1 MSQQSSGSASDAEV
15 KGTASYKILRNEKV
29 GRYMVAGKALEAG
42 EEIVTEMPFVVGP
55 KAFTYPLCLS
65 CYAPWPRTPENK
77 TVCSKCGWPVCSA
90 ECETLPQHRDYECQI
105 FARANEKF
113 NVTAALEGSN
123 ENGVPQLECIT
134 PLRLLLESEKNPER
148 WNQEVKDMEAHNEIR
163 SRKEHW
169 KMDHVNVV
177 EYLRKQL
184 KLDRF
189 SEEQIQTACGI
200 LEINTFEVRTGTGNS
215 ARALYPT
222 VALMNHS
229 CVSNTCHSVSP
240 TDFRIRLR
248 TTVKLPAGGQLYG
261 SYTHSL
267 LPTMLRREHLLE
279 GKHFACAC
287 PRCSDPTELGTHMS
301 SLKCNKCDNGIV
313 LPLDSLDRESA
324 WKCTHCE
331 FSTSGSAVWKVFHI
345 IQQEVDAVESI
356 SGADGSDA
364 IEQREA
370 VMRKYRSVLHPRHAF
385 HTMIR
390 HSLAQMYGRVDEYLL
405 DDLPDVV
412 LEHKI
417 DICRLLLQVLDV
429 IEPGYSRIRGMTLY
443 ELHAP
448 LLFIAKTQWNAGV
461 IDEAALKS
469 KMTEAANILKESATI
484 LCLEPP
490 DTPEGQIGLVAKESL
505 AQLDQSIAAL

>member
-1 MSQQSSGSASDAEV
+1 SA
-15 KGTASYKILRNEKV
+15 KFKILQSEKV
-29 GRYMVAGKALEAG
+29 GRYMVANEQLKAGVEV
-42 EEIVTEMPFVVGP
+42 ITEMPFVVGP

-65 CYAPWPRTPENK
+65 CYTPWPPTLNNK
-77 TVCSKCGWPVCSA
+77 PLCSKCAWPVCSI
-90 ECETLPQHRDYECQI
+90 ECENQPQHKDYECQV
-105 FARANEKF
+105 FAQANEKF
-113 NVTAALEGSN
+113 NVQAALEEPN
-123 ENGVPQLECIT
+123 EHGVPQLECIT

-148 WNQEVKDMEAHNEIR
+148 WNNEVKNMESHNKIR
-163 SRKEHW
+163 SQKKQW
-169 KMDHVNVV
+169 KLNHVNVV
-177 EYLRKQL
+177 EYIRKRL

-189 SEEQIQTACGI
+189 SEEQIHTVCGI
-200 LEINTFEVRTGTGNS
+200 LEINTFEIRTAKGFS

-229 CVSNTCHSVSP
+229 CVSNTCHSISP
-240 TDFRIRLR
+240 TDYRIRLR
-248 TTVKLPAGGQLYG
+248 TTIEVPPDGELYG

-313 LPLDSLDRESA
+313 LSLDSLDPDSS

-331 FSTSGSAVWKVFHI
+331 FTTSGKAVRKALQI
-345 IQQEVDAVESI
+345 MQADVDAVEAI
-356 SGADGSDA
+356 SGANGADA
-364 IEQREA
+364 IQERETI
-370 VMRKYRSVLHPRHAF
+370 MKKYRSVLHPRHAF
-385 HTMIR
+385 RTMLR
-390 HSLAQMYGRVDEYLL
+390 HSLTQMYGRVDEYLL

-417 DICRLLLQVLDV
+417 DMCRLLLQVLDV

-461 IDEAALKS
+461 LDEAALKS
-469 KMTEAANILKESATI
+469 KMIEASHILKEAVTI

-490 DTPEGQIGLVAKESL
+490 DTPEGQIGIVAKESL
-505 AQLDQSIAAL
+505 AQLEESINNL

>member
-1 MSQQSSGSASDAEV
+1 MSQQSSGAAAKLEEKSTE
-15 KGTASYKILRNEKV
+15 KYKILQNDKV
-29 GRYMVAGKALEAG
+29 GRYMVANKQLEAG
-42 EEIVTEMPFVVGP
+42 EEMITEMPFIVGP

-65 CYAPWPRTPENK
+65 CYTPWPPSTNDKPL
-77 TVCSKCGWPVCSA
+77 CSRCGWPVCST
-90 ECETLPQHRDYECQI
+90 ECENQPQHKDYECQI

-113 NVTAALEGSN
+113 NVQAALEETN

-134 PLRLLLESEKNPER
+134 PLRLLLETEKNPER
-148 WNQEVKDMEAHNEIR
+148 WNKEVKNMEAHNKIR
-163 SRKEHW
+163 SQKEHW
-169 KMDHVNVV
+169 KSDHVNVV
-177 EYLRKQL
+177 EYLRKQV

-189 SEEQIQTACGI
+189 SEEFIQTICGI
-200 LEINTFEVRTGTGNS
+200 LEINTFEIRTRKGYS

-229 CVSNTCHSVSP
+229 CVSNTCHSISP
-240 TDFRIRLR
+240 SDYRIRLR
-248 TTVKLPAGGQLYG
+248 TTVQVPPGGELYG

-279 GKHFACAC
+279 GKYFACAC

-313 LPLDSLDRESA
+313 MSLDSLDPDSL

-331 FSTSGSAVWKVFHI
+331 FTTSGPAVRKVLHI
-345 IQQEVDAVESI
+345 IQAEVDAVETI
-356 SGADGSDA
+356 SGADGADA
-364 IEQREA
+364 IQEREK
-370 VMRKYRSVLHPRHAF
+370 VIKKYHSVLHPRHAF
-385 HTMIR
+385 LTMLR
-390 HSLAQMYGRVDEYLL
+390 HSLTQMYGRVDEYLL

-417 DICRLLLQVLDV
+417 DMCRLLLQVLDV

-448 LLFIAKTQWNAGV
+448 LLFTAKTQWNAGV

-469 KMTEAANILKESATI
+469 KMIEASNILKEAATI

-490 DTPEGQIGLVAKESL
+490 DTPEGEIGLVAKESL
-505 AQLDQSIAAL
+505 IELEQSINNL

>member
-1 MSQQSSGSASDAEV
+1 
-15 KGTASYKILRNEKV
+15 
-29 GRYMVAGKALEAG
+29 MVANKELEAG
-42 EEIVTEMPFVVGP
+42 EEVVMEMPFVVGP
-55 KAFTYPLCLS
+55 KSFSYPLCLS
-65 CYAPWPRTPENK
+65 CYTHWPPTLDDKPL
-77 TVCSKCGWPVCSA
+77 CSKCGWPVCSV
-90 ECETLPQHRDYECQI
+90 ECENQPQHRDYECQI
-105 FARANEKF
+105 FAQANEKF
-113 NVTAALEGSN
+113 NVAAALEETN
-123 ENGVPQLECIT
+123 ENGIPQLECVT

-148 WNQEVKDMEAHNEIR
+148 WNNEVKGMEDHNKIR
-163 SRKEHW
+163 CQKGQW
-169 KMDHVNVV
+169 KSDQVNVV

-200 LEINTFEVRTGTGNS
+200 LDINSFEIRTVNGYS
-215 ARALYPT
+215 ARALYPI

-229 CVSNTCHSVSP
+229 CVSNTCHSISP
-240 TDFRIRLR
+240 IDFRVRLR
-248 TTVKLPAGGQLYG
+248 TTVKIPAAAELYG

-267 LPTMLRREHLLE
+267 LPTMLRREQLLE

-313 LPLDSLDRESA
+313 LSLDSLDADSP

-331 FSTSGSAVWKVFHI
+331 FSTSGQAVRRVLGI
-345 IQQEVDAVESI
+345 IQAEVDAVETI
-356 SGADGSDA
+356 SGADGADA
-364 IEQREA
+364 IHERET
-370 VMRKYRSVLHPRHAF
+370 VLKKYHSVLHPRHAF
-385 HTMIR
+385 QTMLR
-390 HSLAQMYGRVDEYLL
+390 HSLTQMYGRVDEYLL

-417 DICRLLLQVLDV
+417 DMCRLLLQVLDV

-448 LLFIAKTQWNAGV
+448 LLFVAKTMWQGGV

-469 KMTEAANILKESATI
+469 KMIEAAEILKEATKI
-484 LCLEPP
+484 LCFEPP
-490 DTPEGQIGLVAKESL
+490 ESPEGQIGLVAKQSL
-505 AQLDQSIAAL
+505 AELEQSINDL

>member
-1 MSQQSSGSASDAEV
+1 MSQQNSGPVADVEV
-15 KGTASYKILRNEKV
+15 RSTATFKVLQNDKV
-29 GRYMVAGKALEAG
+29 GRYMVANKELAAG

-65 CYAPWPRTPENK
+65 CYTPWPFTADK
-77 TVCSKCGWPVCSA
+77 TLCSKCGWPVCSA
-90 ECETLPQHRDYECQI
+90 ECENQPQHKDYECQI
-105 FARANEKF
+105 FVEANEKF
-113 NVTAALEGSN
+113 NASAALEETN
-123 ENGVPQLECIT
+123 PNGVPQLECVT
-134 PLRLLLESEKNPER
+134 PLRLLLESERNPER
-148 WNQEVKDMEAHNEIR
+148 WNKEVRDMEAHNKIR
-163 SRKEHW
+163 SQKEHW
-169 KMDHVNVV
+169 KSDHVNVV
-177 EYLRKQL
+177 EYLRKRL
-184 KLDRF
+184 KLERF
-189 SEEQIQTACGI
+189 SEERIQTACGI
-200 LEINTFEVRTGTGNS
+200 LEINTFEVRTANGFS

-229 CVSNTCHSVSP
+229 CVSNTCHSISP
-240 TDFRIRLR
+240 TDYRIRLR
-248 TTVKLPAGGQLYG
+248 TTLKVPPGGELYG

-313 LPLDSLDRESA
+313 LSLDSLDPDSS

-331 FSTSGSAVWKVFHI
+331 FTTSGAAVRKVLQI
-345 IQQEVDAVESI
+345 IHADVEAVEAI
-356 SGADGSDA
+356 SGADGADA
-364 IEQREA
+364 IQQRET
-370 VMRKYRSVLHPRHAF
+370 VMKKYHSVLHPRHAF
-385 HTMIR
+385 NTMLR
-390 HSLAQMYGRVDEYLL
+390 HSLTQMYGRVDEYLL
-405 DDLPDVV
+405 DDLPDIV

-417 DICRLLLQVLDV
+417 DMCKLLLQVLDV
-429 IEPGYSRIRGMTLY
+429 VEPGHSRIRGMTLY

-469 KMTEAANILKESATI
+469 KMIEASEILKESAMI
-484 LCLEPP
+484 LSLEPP

-505 AQLDQSIAAL
+505 VQLEQSISDL

>member
-1 MSQQSSGSASDAEV
+1 MSQQSSGAASELEG
-15 KGTASYKILRNEKV
+15 KGAAKFKILLNDRV
-29 GRYMVAGKALEAG
+29 GRYMVANKELEAG
-42 EEIVTEMPFVVGP
+42 EEVVTEMPFVVGP
-55 KAFTYPLCLS
+55 KSFTYPLCLS
-65 CYAPWPRTPENK
+65 CYSQWPPTLDDKPL
-77 TVCSKCGWPVCSA
+77 CSKCGWPVCSV
-90 ECETLPQHRDYECQI
+90 ECENQPQHRDYECQI
-105 FARANEKF
+105 FAQANEKF
-113 NVTAALEGSN
+113 NVAAALEETN
-123 ENGVPQLECIT
+123 ENGIPQLECVT

-148 WNQEVKDMEAHNEIR
+148 WNNEVKGMEDHNKIR
-163 SRKEHW
+163 CQKGHW
-169 KMDHVNVV
+169 KSDQVNVV

-200 LEINTFEVRTGTGNS
+200 LDINSFEIRTANGYS
-215 ARALYPT
+215 ARALYPI

-229 CVSNTCHSVSP
+229 CVSNTCHSISP
-240 TDFRIRLR
+240 TDFRVRLR
-248 TTVKLPAGGQLYG
+248 TTVKIPAAGELYG

-313 LPLDSLDRESA
+313 LSLDSLDADSA

-331 FSTSGSAVWKVFHI
+331 FSTSGQAVRRVLQI
-345 IQQEVDAVESI
+345 IQAEVDAVETI
-356 SGADGSDA
+356 SGADGADA
-364 IEQREA
+364 IQERET
-370 VMRKYRSVLHPRHAF
+370 VLKKYHSVLHPRHAF
-385 HTMIR
+385 QTMLR
-390 HSLAQMYGRVDEYLL
+390 HSLTQMYGRVDEYLL

-417 DICRLLLQVLDV
+417 DMCRLLLQVLDV

-448 LLFIAKTQWNAGV
+448 LLFVAKTLWQGGV

-469 KMTEAANILKESATI
+469 KMIEAAEILKEATKI
-484 LCLEPP
+484 LCFEPP
-490 DTPEGQIGLVAKESL
+490 ETPEGQIGLVAKQSL
-505 AQLDQSIAAL
+505 AELEQSINDL

>member
-1 MSQQSSGSASDAEV
+1 MSQQNSGAAPLAGKSSATFKVLYND
-15 KGTASYKILRNEKV
+15 KV
-29 GRYMVAGKALEAG
+29 GRYMVANKELEAG
-42 EEIVTEMPFVVGP
+42 EEIITEMPFIVGP

-65 CYAPWPRTPENK
+65 CYTAWPPTLNEKPL
-77 TVCSKCGWPVCSA
+77 CSKCGWPVCST
-90 ECETLPQHRDYECQI
+90 ECENQPQHKDYECQI
-105 FARANEKF
+105 FAQAKEKF
-113 NVTAALEGSN
+113 NVAAALEQTN

-134 PLRLLLESEKNPER
+134 PLRLLLESEKSPER
-148 WNQEVKDMEAHNEIR
+148 WNNEVKDMEAHNKIR
-163 SRKEHW
+163 SQKEHW
-169 KMDHVNVV
+169 KSDQVNVV
-177 EYLRKQL
+177 EYIRNQL
-184 KLDRF
+184 KLTRF

-200 LEINTFEVRTGTGNS
+200 LEINTFEIRTAKGFS

-229 CVSNTCHSVSP
+229 CVSNTCHSISP
-240 TDFRIRLR
+240 TDYRIRLR
-248 TTVKLPAGGQLYG
+248 TTIKISPGAELYG

-313 LPLDSLDRESA
+313 LSLDSLDLDSS

-331 FSTSGSAVWKVFHI
+331 FTTSGPAVRKVLRI
-345 IQQEVDAVESI
+345 IQAEVDAVEAI
-356 SGADGSDA
+356 SGADGADA
-364 IEQREA
+364 IQERET
-370 VMRKYRSVLHPRHAF
+370 VIKKYRSVLHPQHAF
-385 HTMIR
+385 WTMLR
-390 HSLAQMYGRVDEYLL
+390 HSLTQMYGRVEGYLL

-417 DICRLLLQVLDV
+417 DMCRLLLQVLDV

-448 LLFIAKTQWNAGV
+448 LLFIAKTQWNYGT

-469 KMTEAANILKESATI
+469 KMIDAANILKESATI
-484 LCLEPP
+484 LSLEPP
-490 DTPEGQIGLVAKESL
+490 DTPEGQIGIVAKESL
-505 AQLDQSIAAL
+505 TQLEQSINDL

>member
-1 MSQQSSGSASDAEV
+1 MSQKSLGESTPTGKS
-15 KGTASYKILRNEKV
+15 TATYKILQNDKV
-29 GRYMVAGKALEAG
+29 GRYMVASKELEAG

-65 CYAPWPRTPENK
+65 CYATWPPSLSAK
-77 TVCSKCGWPVCSA
+77 PLCSKCGWPVCSE
-90 ECETLPQHRDYECQI
+90 ECENQPQHKDYECQV
-105 FARANEKF
+105 FVQANEKF
-113 NVTAALEGSN
+113 NVQAALEEAN

-134 PLRLLLESEKNPER
+134 PLRLLLESERNPER
-148 WNQEVKDMEAHNEIR
+148 WNDEIKNMEAHNKIR
-163 SRKEHW
+163 SQKKHW
-169 KMDHVNVV
+169 QSNQINIVD
-177 EYLRKQL
+177 YIRKQL

-189 SEEQIQTACGI
+189 SEEQIHTACGI
-200 LEINTFEVRTGTGNS
+200 LEINTFEIRTAKGCS

-229 CVSNTCHSVSP
+229 CISNTCHSISP
-240 TDFRIRLR
+240 TDYRVRLR
-248 TTVKLPAGGQLYG
+248 TTLKIPAGGELYG

-267 LPTMLRREHLLE
+267 LPTLLRREHLLE
-279 GKHFACAC
+279 GKYFACAC
-287 PRCSDPTELGTHMS
+287 SRCSDPTELGTHVS

-313 LPLDSLDRESA
+313 LSLDSLDPDSS

-331 FSTSGSAVWKVFHI
+331 FTTSGSAVRKVLHI
-345 IQQEVDAVESI
+345 IQAEVDAVETI
-356 SGADGSDA
+356 SGADGADA
-364 IEQREA
+364 IQERET
-370 VMRKYRSVLHPRHAF
+370 VVKKYRSVLHPRHGF
-385 HTMIR
+385 LTMLR
-390 HSLAQMYGRVDEYLL
+390 HSLTQMYGRVDEYLL

-448 LLFIAKTQWNAGV
+448 LLFVAKTQWNAGV
-461 IDEAALKS
+461 IDEAVLKS
-469 KMTEAANILKESATI
+469 KMIEAANILKEAALI

-490 DTPEGQIGLVAKESL
+490 DTPEGQIGIVAKESL
-505 AQLDQSIAAL
+505 AQLEESIKSL

>member
-1 MSQQSSGSASDAEV
+1 MSQGNSSSSNLES
-15 KGTASYKILRNEKV
+15 KSTTAFKILHSDIV
-29 GRYMVAGKALEAG
+29 GRYMVANKELEPG
-42 EEIVTEMPFVVGP
+42 EEIVTEMPFIVGP

-65 CYAPWPRTPENK
+65 CYTPWPPTPNDK
-77 TVCSKCGWPVCSA
+77 PLCSKCGWPVCST
-90 ECETLPQHRDYECQI
+90 ECENQSQHKDYECQI
-105 FARANEKF
+105 FAQANEKF
-113 NVTAALEGSN
+113 NVAAALEQTN
-123 ENGVPQLECIT
+123 ENGVPQLECVT

-148 WNQEVKDMEAHNEIR
+148 WNNEVKQMEAHNKVR

-169 KMDHVNVV
+169 KADQVNIVD
-177 EYLRKQL
+177 YLRKQL

-200 LEINTFEVRTGTGNS
+200 LEINTFEIRTANGFS

-222 VALMNHS
+222 VAMMNHS
-229 CVSNTCHSVSP
+229 CVSNTCHSISP
-240 TDFRIRLR
+240 TDYRVRLR
-248 TTVKLPAGGQLYG
+248 TTVRIPPGGELYG

-287 PRCSDPTELGTHMS
+287 QRCADPTELGTHMS

-313 LPLDSLDRESA
+313 LSLDSLDPDSS

-331 FSTSGSAVWKVFHI
+331 FSTSGAAVRKVLQI
-345 IQQEVDAVESI
+345 IQAEVDAVEAI
-356 SGADGSDA
+356 SGADGADA
-364 IEQREA
+364 IQERET
-370 VMRKYRSVLHPRHAF
+370 VMKKYRSVLHPRHAF
-385 HTMIR
+385 QTMLR
-390 HSLAQMYGRVDEYLL
+390 HSLTQMYGRVDEYLL

-417 DICRLLLQVLDV
+417 DMCHMLLQVLDV
-429 IEPGYSRIRGMTLY
+429 VEPGYSRIRGMTLY

-448 LLFIAKTQWNAGV
+448 LLFVAKTLWNANA
-461 IDEAALKS
+461 INETQLKS
-469 KMTEAANILKESATI
+469 KMIEAAEILKEAATI

-490 DTPEGQIGLVAKESL
+490 DTPEGQIGIVAKESL
-505 AQLDQSIAAL
+505 IQLEQSISNL